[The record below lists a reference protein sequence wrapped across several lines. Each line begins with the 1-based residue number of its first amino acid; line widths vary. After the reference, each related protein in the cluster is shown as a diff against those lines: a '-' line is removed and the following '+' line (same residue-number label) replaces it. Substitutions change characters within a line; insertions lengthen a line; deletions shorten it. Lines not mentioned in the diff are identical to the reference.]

1 MAEIITL
8 KILRVGLIL
17 FETITVSQHKATV
30 YFYIADNPL
39 EMHLT
44 THHYNW
50 LKGKGVR
57 LERFA
62 QEHSTTTRKLLEPE
76 SRDTDFSR
84 LASFS
89 PLFPEICLKQF
100 LLYVALF
107 K

>member
-50 LKGKGVR
+50 LKGKAVR

-62 QEHSTTTRKLLEPE
+62 
-76 SRDTDFSR
+76 
-84 LASFS
+84 
-89 PLFPEICLKQF
+89 
-100 LLYVALF
+100 
-107 K
+107 